1 MDQVPMK
8 YNEIINILIHE
19 AQKSECTYKHAALL
33 LYNNKIVSIGYNRH
47 VCHVKDVQ
55 KRWTIHAEVDCLVKL
70 PRRLRPKCKEMTMYV
85 IRVDKEGHLRLSQPC
100 FKCNELIQ
108 KYTVKKVCYSV

>member
-1 MDQVPMK
+1 MK
-8 YNEIINILIHE
+8 YCDIIELLIKE
-19 AQKSECTYKHAALL
+19 AYKSECSYKHSALL

-47 VCHVKDVQ
+47 VSHDRDIQ

-70 PRRLRPKCKEMTMYV
+70 PRRLRSKCKEMTMYV
-85 IRVDKEGHLRLSQPC
+85 IRVDKEGHLRLSEPC
-100 FKCNELIQ
+100 FKCNELIK